1 MCQAG
6 GCSHFTKFLLSSNTV
21 IKEHQ
26 TLALINVNVGPVLI
40 LQGSMVM
47 ERTVMAMEN
56 VRLVIVR
63 ILVLGWVVL
72 VPAQERKTKARA
84 AVGLAMTPR

>member
-1 MCQAG
+1 M
-6 GCSHFTKFLLSSNTV
+6 
-21 IKEHQ
+21 
-26 TLALINVNVGPVLI
+26 NVNVGLAQI
-40 LQGSMVM
+40 LEGSFVM

-56 VRLVIVR
+56 VRLVTAR

-72 VPAQERKTKARA
+72 VPVQERKLKARA

>member
-1 MCQAG
+1 M
-6 GCSHFTKFLLSSNTV
+6 
-21 IKEHQ
+21 
-26 TLALINVNVGPVLI
+26 NVNAGPARI
-40 LQGSMVM
+40 PEESFVM

-72 VPAQERKTKARA
+72 VPAQERKMKARA
-84 AVGLAMTPR
+84 AVGLAMTLR